1 MGTGMR
7 KQRNK
12 MKMQFLGPLQKY
24 AQALEKENELL
35 KNDPETVAGQVIPQL
50 RDAIGQN
57 KRLSV
62 LAAALIKKAGG
73 SVLMDKDEMEAF
85 KDFSLSIKWEL
96 PEGVTSVA
104 DAKEFV
110 FTYDA
115 VPLKPENVM
124 ESISDEGSAL
134 DPVPENISVPQVDET
149 LTSDEIV
156 PESAIETPEEA
167 PTE

>member
-1 MGTGMR
+1 MGSGMR

-24 AQALEKENELL
+24 AQALEKENEIL
-35 KNDPETVAGQVIPQL
+35 KNDPETALGQVIPQL

-62 LAAALIKKAGG
+62 LAAALIKAAGG
-73 SVLMDKDEMEAF
+73 KVLINKDEMESF

-96 PEGVTSVA
+96 PEGVTTVE

-110 FTYDA
+110 FS
-115 VPLKPENVM
+115 LSN
-124 ESISDEGSAL
+124 EGSAL
-134 DPVPENISVPQVDET
+134 DPIPENI
-149 LTSDEIV
+149 
-156 PESAIETPEEA
+156 AEA
-167 PTE
+167 PVVTDPQGHLVLES